1 MTREK
6 TRTNKQLDNLMERV
20 VKLMP
25 EHQPRWGS
33 MKATEMLMHCNITN
47 RRILE
52 WDKPARPATIKQK
65 ILKFVALKLLP
76 HFPKNV
82 KTAPQFETKGKID
95 KDQFEQEKKK
105 YLNLLIQFKKNE
117 KPLSAPHPFFGPL
130 NTGEWNEVLWK
141 HLDHHLRQFRL

>member
-1 MTREK
+1 MVREETK
-6 TRTNKQLDNLMERV
+6 TGKHMDNLMVRV
-20 VKLMP
+20 AKLNP
-25 EHQPRWGS
+25 EQQPQWGS
-33 MKATEMLMHCNITN
+33 MQATEMLMHCNITTQG
-47 RRILE
+47 ILE

-105 YLNLLIQFKKNE
+105 YLDLLVQFKKNE

-130 NTGEWNEVLWK
+130 NTKEWNAVLWK
-141 HLDHHLRQFRL
+141 HLDHHLRQFGL